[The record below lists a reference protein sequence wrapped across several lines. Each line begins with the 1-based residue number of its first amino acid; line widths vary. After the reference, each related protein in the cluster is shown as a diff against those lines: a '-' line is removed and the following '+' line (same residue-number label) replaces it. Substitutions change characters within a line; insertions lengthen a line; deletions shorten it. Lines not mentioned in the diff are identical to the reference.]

1 MTLNISSV
9 LVTLSTFI
17 TPDHKQSGLGDFNLV
32 IKHYRSCNHD
42 YYLIC
47 FNKVLH
53 VNEED
58 PLLEEAILL
67 DIEQGILPVNPTE

>member
-42 YYLIC
+42 YLQ
-47 FNKVLH
+47 F
-53 VNEED
+53 
-58 PLLEEAILL
+58 LLSDML
-67 DIEQGILPVNPTE
+67 